1 MSTRNAIRVKDI
13 HGMEQI
19 MIDLKPNRCDSFV
32 YSQVDVDMTNL
43 VKYIE
48 KRKKTGD
55 SITVFH
61 AFVTALGKV
70 IYNRNKL
77 NRFVSNRHVFEHND
91 VVISFVAKVAFED
104 KAEEMMIM
112 VPIKENDN
120 IDTISKYI
128 SDKVNGI
135 RNEKVKKEGANDA
148 IDVLGKLPNII
159 RIPVVGLLK
168 FCDKKG
174 ILPASLVQDN
184 LYYSSTIVSNIGSL
198 KTNSIHHNITNFGT
212 CSSLITMGE
221 IRDKEII
228 TRDGKKE
235 VRKICDWGIA
245 FDERVADGF
254 YLIKSMEYL
263 QYIFNNPELLEED
276 ANKKI
281 ELPKK

>member
-120 IDTISKYI
+120 IQYQMSAIELIAKIAD
-128 SDKVNGI
+128 GGM
-135 RNEKVKKEGANDA
+135 RDA
-148 IDVLGKLPNII
+148 ITLMDKCLSYSEILSVENVINALGIADYDTMLKLTEVVNAKDV
-159 RIPVVGLLK
+159 
-168 FCDKKG
+168 
-174 ILPASLVQDN
+174 
-184 LYYSSTIVSNIGSL
+184 
-198 KTNSIHHNITNFGT
+198 
-212 CSSLITMGE
+212 
-221 IRDKEII
+221 KEII
-228 TRDGKKE
+228 TILNNVYSSGIDLRQFIKNYFEFILDANIYSVTGNEDMVKLPDRII
-235 VRKICDWGIA
+235 RKLESSLNSEIY
-245 FDERVADGF
+245 FD
-254 YLIKSMEYL
+254 
-263 QYIFNNPELLEED
+263 LLEFLVD
-276 ANKKI
+276 LQGKI
-281 ELPKK
+281 KWAQNVKAIVISEFMLFVEREK